1 MYSEEG
7 IILCLYNIVSF
18 SKMLSKL
25 GLLAGF
31 MYTRCPA
38 IAKGSSHR
46 INIGV
51 RKMPFFTN
59 DNTYCSDIQSP
70 THMNNAEH
78 LLNSFRSFSIT
89 FSLEF
94 NL

>member
-51 RKMPFFTN
+51 RKMPFLPMTIHIVL
-59 DNTYCSDIQSP
+59 TY
-70 THMNNAEH
+70 N
-78 LLNSFRSFSIT
+78 LLRT
-89 FSLEF
+89 
-94 NL
+94 